1 MAMFAA
7 RGEDYRLSEVL
18 AGIPNQAEQVAFFF
32 DFLGFAQ
39 IEFHSEILN
48 LGEKVIGELF
58 SGNGNDGR
66 VVF

>member
-1 MAMFAA
+1 MLTA
-7 RGEDYRLSEVL
+7 RGEDDCLSEVL
-18 AGIPNQAEQVAFFF
+18 AGIPNQAEKVVFFF

-39 IEFHSEILN
+39 IEFHAEILN